1 MDYLIPYVLEWMN
14 MLVRWLHVITG
25 IAWIGASFYFVW
37 LDNSLRPPAP
47 GSDLANKGVAG
58 ELWAVHGG
66 GFYNP
71 QKYLVA
77 PAELPAELHWFKWE
91 AYSTWLSGFAL
102 LVIVYWLNA
111 QAMMVDRA
119 VADLAPWQA
128 VGVGLGCIVAGWIV
142 YDLLCRSPL
151 GKHDLAFGVVVF
163 ALLVG
168 AAWVLTH
175 VLSGRAAYI
184 HVGAMIGTIMVA
196 NVAMV
201 IIPGQRRMVE
211 AMRAGQKPDPVYGI
225 RGKQRSVH
233 NNYFTLPVVFIMIS
247 NHFAMTYR
255 HPHAW
260 AVLAVI
266 MAAGVFIRHFFN
278 LRHKGRVEWVYPAI
292 GVALLLGL
300 AVVLAPPRAGR
311 GEGDGRFR
319 ARAGDRRPALRV
331 VPCGASDAAGLRE
344 RARGRDAGRRAR
356 HRAERA
362 PHLPAGRATEGDAAR
377 EHDQYDGCGADGN
390 RRVVRGRSKYR
401 TVIVPGVCGARTS
414 WWAPRAHQWRAIR
427 KRFVY
432 FNVRSN
438 SWKMRRYSS
447 YQLSGCT
454 NECFSS
460 G

>member
-1 MDYLIPYVLEWMN
+1 MDGFGYLVPYVLEWMN

-37 LDNSLRPPAP
+37 LDNSLRPPAA

-111 QAMMVDRA
+111 QAMMVDRS
-119 VADLAPWQA
+119 VADLSTWQA
-128 VGVGLGCIVAGWIV
+128 VGIGLGSLVVGWVV
-142 YDLLCRSPL
+142 YDLLCRSEL

-163 ALLVG
+163 ALLVA

-175 VLSGRAAYI
+175 VLGGRAAYI

-211 AMRAGQKPDPVYGI
+211 AMRAGHKPDPVYGL

-233 NNYFTLPVVFIMIS
+233 NNYFTLPVLFIMIS

-260 AVLAVI
+260 AVLATI

-278 LRHKGRVEWVYPAI
+278 LRHKGRVEWIYPAI

-300 AVVLAPPRAGR
+300 AVALAP
-311 GEGDGRFR
+311 
-319 ARAGDRRPALRV
+319 ARP
-331 VPCGASDAAGLRE
+331 GASTGTVDFARVEAIIHQRCVSCHAAHPTQPGFASAPAGVMLDD
-344 RARGRDAGRRAR
+344 ARGIAQNAPRIYQQAVQLKAMPLANMTNMTD
-356 HRAERA
+356 AERA
-362 PHLPAGRATEGDAAR
+362 QL
-377 EHDQYDGCGADGN
+377 GAWFEA
-390 RRVVRGRSKYR
+390 
-401 TVIVPGVCGARTS
+401 GART
-414 WWAPRAHQWRAIR
+414 Q
-427 KRFVY
+427 
-432 FNVRSN
+432 
-438 SWKMRRYSS
+438 
-447 YQLSGCT
+447 
-454 NECFSS
+454 
-460 G
+460 